1 MPYRFFS
8 RKSVIDNPIPLFGR
22 QAIEDALYRQHLVCL
37 LEFGILD
44 SPDRHNVMRRKE
56 SAIIQNHVLVRF
68 GKILFGNPIGQF
80 VPYAHARIVSARV
93 GKANIRIFPDCN
105 NEYPN
110 TVLRQITRLPCRR
123 KAAGSM
129 RRAES
134 KGSILYPKDTCC
146 KTAVWR
152 LSCAK

>member
-1 MPYRFFS
+1 
-8 RKSVIDNPIPLFGR
+8 
-22 QAIEDALYRQHLVCL
+22 
-37 LEFGILD
+37 
-44 SPDRHNVMRRKE
+44 MRRKE

-110 TVLRQITRLPCRR
+110 TVLRQIKIFCVQHTRVYPVSETVESQIKFTVGHIVFAVQNGGDVLPHDDFRLRLCNEFDVVPH
-123 KAAGSM
+123 KA
-129 RRAES
+129 
-134 KGSILYPKDTCC
+134 
-146 KTAVWR
+146 
-152 LSCAK
+152 